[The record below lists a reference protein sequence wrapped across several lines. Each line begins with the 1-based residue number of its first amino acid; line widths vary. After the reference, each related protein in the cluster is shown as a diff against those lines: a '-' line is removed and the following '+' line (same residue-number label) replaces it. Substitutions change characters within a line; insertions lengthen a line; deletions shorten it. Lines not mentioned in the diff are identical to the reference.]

1 MPEPTFDV
9 AVAPRWLAIE
19 ANNGAWDLVE
29 KADRTAADTDQ
40 MLHLAHAACWHWQ
53 PVGQPINQLRALTL
67 LTTAYVA
74 AKLAEPALR
83 FGEQSKKRL
92 AEVGPAATPFD
103 QACVHGSLAAAYQL
117 AKQPAAA
124 TRCYEAAAA
133 IVAKFDD
140 AEDRAVF
147 DKLYP
152 RPQ

>member
-9 AVAPRWLAIE
+9 AVAHRWFAIE

-29 KADRTAADTDQ
+29 KTERTAADTDR
-40 MLHLAHAACWHWQ
+40 MLHLAHAAAWHWQ
-53 PVGQPINQLRALTL
+53 AVGQPVNHLRALTL

-74 AKLAEPALR
+74 AKLAEPAIR
-83 FGEQSKKRL
+83 FGEQSTKML
-92 AEVGPAATPFD
+92 AHVDSAATPFD
-103 QACVHGSLAAAYQL
+103 QACVHGSLAAAYHL

-124 TRCYEAAAA
+124 SRCYDAAAA

-147 DKLYP
+147 AKLYP